1 MSESLIA
8 RTIQKST
15 TKLAVFV
22 LIGVMLVFLV
32 PMVTEKAEAL
42 TKSKAIAGVN
52 IKMFNLKYSLNQG
65 KWVTHPHFFAN
76 SEKMILWTTKGSG
89 FFGGTEYGSVEV
101 DLKKGVRDQ
110 AHAKLSWYNPEKGRN
125 TCGIELTGRDA
136 FYFDNSRCT
145 IEQGTIADAEF
156 NIRSR

>member
-1 MSESLIA
+1 M
-8 RTIQKST
+8 
-15 TKLAVFV
+15 VFV

-42 TKSKAIAGVN
+42 TKSTAIGDRG

-65 KWVTHPHFFAN
+65 KWVTHPHFWQGDI
-76 SEKMILWTTKGSG
+76 EIRWTTKGSG
-89 FFGGTEYGSVEV
+89 VFGGTESGSVEV

-110 AHAKLSWYNPEKGRN
+110 AHAKLSWYNPDQGRN

-136 FYFDNSRCT
+136 FYFDNSKCT
-145 IEQGTIADAEF
+145 IQQDTIADAKF